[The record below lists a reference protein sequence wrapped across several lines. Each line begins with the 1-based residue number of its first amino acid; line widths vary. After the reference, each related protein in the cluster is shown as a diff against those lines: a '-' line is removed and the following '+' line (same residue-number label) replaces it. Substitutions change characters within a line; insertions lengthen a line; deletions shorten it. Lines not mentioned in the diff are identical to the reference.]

1 MEDSRGFT
9 DLPPWRGVQVG
20 RTLRFRPGS
29 QHVPKRKLSLKAA
42 APGPATTSPG
52 GRTRVRL
59 AVGASLVG
67 LAALAGGWF
76 LTRGTA
82 PAGGPIILISIDTLR
97 ADHLPIYGYGKV
109 ETPGIDQLARDG
121 IVFDSAWA
129 HSPQTLP
136 SHTSIL
142 TGRLPFE
149 HGVRDNMG
157 FSVKDGEQ
165 TLARLLRGRGYATGG
180 FVSAYVLRH
189 ETGISQ
195 GFDVYDD
202 RLPPTS
208 PEKATG
214 EVQRDGADTLA
225 AAETWLDG
233 LKADRF
239 FLFLHLYEPHSPY
252 TPPARFARYDP
263 YDGEIAYADELIGR
277 LVASLKRRGLYDAA
291 AIVLLSDHGEGLGD
305 HGEMEH
311 GIFVYSE
318 TIKVPLVMKLP
329 RGRQAGRR
337 VPDPVQHIDLLPTL
351 LSMTGSPAAE
361 GLRGRSLVPAFDGQP
376 LPEQGL
382 YAEGLYSRFHFGWSE
397 LYALTDARY
406 RFIRAP
412 RDELYDR
419 QQDPGERDNLAGS
432 RETTRIAMRQALDRL
447 IAGQK
452 IDAPAQ
458 VSAEDRDAL
467 AALGYV
473 GMRAT
478 VPDAPGPDTL
488 PDPKDKIQVLAD
500 YRHGLDLVRDG
511 RAREAIG
518 VFERMVA
525 DNPGMADVWN
535 EIAGLLVRQGRLE
548 DALVAYKRIVE
559 TAPHDPAAIVS
570 VAQVLVELG
579 RLDEA
584 RAQAE
589 QAVKMLPQNEGRWR
603 ATAYKML
610 MQVALARGDAA
621 TARAE
626 AARAEHADPSF
637 PLTDT
642 CEGLIRYNA
651 GEYQA
656 ALPYFEAALRKS
668 ADRTFQVPDLRYY
681 LGDTLGRLDRLAEA
695 ERMFHEEIVL
705 FPGSLRA
712 MSGLAM
718 VQRTEGRIEE
728 SNRTVEMM
736 LKRSPTPQAY
746 ERAEKLWTMFGETER
761 AAAARASL
769 REARAASGSRPPRN

>member
-1 MEDSRGFT
+1 M
-9 DLPPWRGVQVG
+9 
-20 RTLRFRPGS
+20 
-29 QHVPKRKLSLKAA
+29 
-42 APGPATTSPG
+42 
-52 GRTRVRL
+52 
-59 AVGASLVG
+59 
-67 LAALAGGWF
+67 LAALWAGWLF
-76 LTRGTA
+76 SRRTSA
-82 PAGGPIILISIDTLR
+82 QDGPIVLISIDTLR

-109 ETPGIDQLARDG
+109 ATPAIDALARDG

-165 TLARLLRGRGYATGG
+165 TLASLLRGRGYATGG

-189 ETGISQ
+189 ETGIAQ

-202 RLPPTS
+202 HLPPTS

-214 EVQRDGADTLA
+214 EVQRDGGDTLGV
-225 AAETWLDG
+225 AEKWLDT
-233 LKADRF
+233 LTARKF

-252 TPPARFARYDP
+252 TPPARFRQYDP
-263 YDGEIAYADELIGR
+263 YDGEIAYADELVGR
-277 LVASLKRRGLYDAA
+277 LVDSLKRRGLYDAA
-291 AIVLLSDHGEGLGD
+291 TIVLLSDHGEGLGD
-305 HGEMEH
+305 HGETEH

-318 TIKVPLVMKLP
+318 TIKVPLLMKLP
-329 RGRQAGRR
+329 DEKQRGRR
-337 VPDPVQHIDLLPTL
+337 VAEPVQHIDLVPTL
-351 LSMTGSPAAE
+351 LSMTGSPPAN
-361 GLRGRSLVPAFDGQP
+361 GLRGRSLVPAFDGGA

-382 YAEGLYSRFHFGWSE
+382 YAEGLYSRYHFGWSE

-419 QQDPGERDNLAGS
+419 QQDPGERNNLSGS

-452 IDAPAQ
+452 IEGPAQ
-458 VSAEDRDAL
+458 VSSADREAL

-478 VPDAPGPDTL
+478 VPDAPGAASL
-488 PDPKDKIQVLAD
+488 PDPKDRVQVLAD
-500 YRHGLDLVRDG
+500 YRRGLDLVRDG
-511 RAREAIG
+511 KAQEAIAL
-518 VFERMVA
+518 FERVVA
-525 DNPGMADVWN
+525 ENPGMADVWN
-535 EIAGLLVRQGRLE
+535 EIAGLFVRQGRLN
-548 DALVAYKRIVE
+548 DALVAFKRVVE
-559 TAPHDPAAIVS
+559 TAAYDPAALVS

-589 QAVKMLPQNEGRWR
+589 QAVKMLPPNEGRWL
-603 ATAYKML
+603 ATAHKML
-610 MQVALARGDAA
+610 MRVALARGDVT

-626 AARAEHADPSF
+626 AARAEQADPSF
-637 PLTDT
+637 PLKDT
-642 CEGLIRYNA
+642 CEGLIHYNA
-651 GEYQA
+651 KEYAA
-656 ALPYFEAALRKS
+656 ALPYFEAALRTS
-668 ADRTFQVPDLRYY
+668 ASRTFQMPDLRYY
-681 LGDTLGRLDRLAEA
+681 LGDTLGHLERLNEA
-695 ERMFHEEIVL
+695 ERMFNEELGL
-705 FPGSLRA
+705 FPTSIRA

-718 VQRTEGRIEE
+718 VQRAQGRTEE
-728 SNRTVEMM
+728 SNRTVDMM
-736 LKRSPTPQAY
+736 LRRSPTPQSF
-746 ERAEKLWTMFGETER
+746 ELAEKLWTMFGEKER
-761 AAAARASL
+761 AAAVRRQARGESDPGG
-769 REARAASGSRPPRN
+769 RGRN